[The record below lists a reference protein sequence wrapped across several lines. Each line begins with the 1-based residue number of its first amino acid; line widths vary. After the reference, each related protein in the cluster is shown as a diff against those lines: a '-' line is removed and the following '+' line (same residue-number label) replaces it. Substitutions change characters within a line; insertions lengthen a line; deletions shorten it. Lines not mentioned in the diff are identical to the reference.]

1 MSAQSE
7 PSREEREEKLL
18 REGDELAGDEE
29 RVEEEEDAAAAEA
42 AQIGGD
48 VPPDDEDP
56 ARQPLVEA
64 GEGVA
69 EGFELAEKD
78 LEDIASHGDQHR
90 FPDNVPSSPEERSK
104 AEYAE
109 ADREIHEDE

>member
-7 PSREEREEKLL
+7 PSREEREEDLL

-29 RVEEEEDAAAAEA
+29 RVEEEEDAAAVEA

-48 VPPDDEDP
+48 VPRDEEDP
-56 ARQPLVEA
+56 ARQPLAEA
-64 GEGVA
+64 GEGEA

-78 LEDIASHGDQHR
+78 LEDMASHGDQHR
-90 FPDNVPSSPEERSK
+90 FPDNVPPPPEEQ
-104 AEYAE
+104 ADVEYGE
-109 ADREIHEDE
+109 ADQEIHEDE